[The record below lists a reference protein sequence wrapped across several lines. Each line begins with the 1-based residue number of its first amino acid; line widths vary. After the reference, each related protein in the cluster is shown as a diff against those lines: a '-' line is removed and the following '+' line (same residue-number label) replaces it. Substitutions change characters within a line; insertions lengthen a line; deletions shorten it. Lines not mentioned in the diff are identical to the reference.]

1 MSSKCVF
8 IGFKF
13 FDRLSYMRGV
23 TYIFFLKKIG
33 YSDNAIIFFYSNLFR
48 WWIEK
53 VSKDKYG

>member
-23 TYIFFLKKIG
+23 TYIFFFKKIG
-33 YSDNAIIFFYSNLFR
+33 YSDNAIIFFIQIYLDD
-48 WWIEK
+48 E
-53 VSKDKYG
+53 